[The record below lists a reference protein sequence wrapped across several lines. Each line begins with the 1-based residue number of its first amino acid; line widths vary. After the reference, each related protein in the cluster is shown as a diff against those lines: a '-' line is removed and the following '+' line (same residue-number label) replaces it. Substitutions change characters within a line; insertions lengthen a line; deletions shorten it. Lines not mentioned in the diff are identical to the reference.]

1 MSPEREPMENDSNSR
16 TAEEL
21 EQQTVDVYVERAL
34 HGPVFRMSYEHTHT
48 YCEIFYLKS
57 GTCTYTVNQGQ
68 WHLEAG
74 DLFIVAAGD
83 PHSTRYEGKTSCERI
98 IVFCK
103 SDVLAGMMRG
113 DPTEVQQA
121 LERSCKV
128 ILNAETRTMVE
139 ALLDQMLLE
148 NDLPRKYSEQVLEL
162 ESLHLVLLLLRN
174 GIFSHETMS
183 PKEGYSA
190 DIERALKYIALNY
203 QQPLTLEEV
212 AGYCNLSPTY
222 FSRKFRLITGQT
234 FKEHVNYIR
243 LRQATQ
249 MLLMTDNSI
258 SQELVE
264 RHHDLQKLCKEL
276 DPTRSTTIAHV
287 SHTPTDGPMHHI
299 TDLES
304 YNHYF
309 GWYGGKIEDNGP
321 WLDKFH
327 AEHPDICLGVS
338 EYGCEGIIN
347 WHSSTPQC
355 KDYTEEY
362 QAVYHEYMAQAFE
375 DRPWIWASHVWN
387 MFDFGCAARNEGG
400 VAGRNNKGLVT
411 IDRKTR
417 KDSFYLYQAY
427 WTKDPMVHINGRRYA
442 QRAGETTEVK
452 VYSNQDCVTLYLNG
466 KEVGTQQAYRVF
478 HFTVALAEGFNTLLA
493 VAGSAK
499 DSITLEKVEKEPAC
513 YTLPE
518 FNERQEGVANWFKQM
533 GSLDLESPMEFPEGY
548 YNIKDS
554 MAELA
559 KNEEAFAI
567 VAKAVK
573 LVTNFDLKPGQG
585 MWSMMSGMSP
595 EHMSGM
601 ISTDL
606 LGDKFLPSLNAQL
619 IKIKK

>member
-1 MSPEREPMENDSNSR
+1 MSPEREPMENDSNSC

-121 LERSCKV
+121 LE
-128 ILNAETRTMVE
+128 
-139 ALLDQMLLE
+139 
-148 NDLPRKYSEQVLEL
+148 L

-258 SQELVE
+258 TKIAMLCGFGSSNYFK
-264 RHHDLQKLCKEL
+264 DLFRAS
-276 DPTRSTTIAHV
+276 TGRSPREYRKHSGLPIHP
-287 SHTPTDGPMHHI
+287 H
-299 TDLES
+299 LR
-304 YNHYF
+304 
-309 GWYGGKIEDNGP
+309 DNG
-321 WLDKFH
+321 
-327 AEHPDICLGVS
+327 
-338 EYGCEGIIN
+338 
-347 WHSSTPQC
+347 
-355 KDYTEEY
+355 
-362 QAVYHEYMAQAFE
+362 
-375 DRPWIWASHVWN
+375 
-387 MFDFGCAARNEGG
+387 
-400 VAGRNNKGLVT
+400 
-411 IDRKTR
+411 
-417 KDSFYLYQAY
+417 
-427 WTKDPMVHINGRRYA
+427 
-442 QRAGETTEVK
+442 
-452 VYSNQDCVTLYLNG
+452 
-466 KEVGTQQAYRVF
+466 
-478 HFTVALAEGFNTLLA
+478 
-493 VAGSAK
+493 
-499 DSITLEKVEKEPAC
+499 
-513 YTLPE
+513 
-518 FNERQEGVANWFKQM
+518 
-533 GSLDLESPMEFPEGY
+533 
-548 YNIKDS
+548 
-554 MAELA
+554 
-559 KNEEAFAI
+559 
-567 VAKAVK
+567 
-573 LVTNFDLKPGQG
+573 
-585 MWSMMSGMSP
+585 
-595 EHMSGM
+595 
-601 ISTDL
+601 
-606 LGDKFLPSLNAQL
+606 
-619 IKIKK
+619 